1 MFAAYAPLLLLA
13 FAGECPFAVALARRA
28 PARRILGAC
37 LVINLVTHPAAV
49 AAYSGWVAA
58 DGSSCW
64 TLGGI
69 AVVPFVVIE
78 LAVAVI
84 ETIGYRLVAEVTWTT
99 AARIAVVANAATA
112 AMSFLL

>member
-1 MFAAYAPLLLLA
+1 VFAAYAPLLLLA
-13 FAGECPFAVALARRA
+13 VAGECPFAVALARRA

-78 LAVAVI
+78 LAVAVV
-84 ETIGYRLVAEVTWTT
+84 ETVGYRLVAEMTWTT